1 MKIVLLGY
9 MASGKTIIANKLSK
23 KIHLNHIDLD
33 EYITQKENLKISKIF
48 EKKGEIA
55 FRLLENKYLKE
66 VLSKDDDLVIS
77 VGGGTPCYASNM
89 DLIINNSKS
98 IYLRASI
105 DTIYTRIINEKA
117 KRPLIATIPNE
128 KLREFIAKHL
138 FERNTFYSQASYTI
152 EVNNKSLNTIINEIL
167 ASINQHY

>member
-23 KIHLNHIDLD
+23 KVHLNHIDLD

-66 VLSKDDDLVIS
+66 ILSKDDDLVIS

-105 DTIYTRIINEKA
+105 ETIYTRIINEKA
-117 KRPLIATIPNE
+117 KRPLVATIPNE
-128 KLREFIAKHL
+128 KLKEFIAKHL
-138 FERNTFYSQASYTI
+138 FERNTFYSQANYTI
-152 EVNNKSLNTIINEIL
+152 EVNNKSINTIINEIL
-167 ASINQHY
+167 TSINQHY

>member
-9 MASGKTIIANKLSK
+9 MASGKTIIANKLSEK
-23 KIHLNHIDLD
+23 VHLNHIDLD

-66 VLSKDDDLVIS
+66 ILSKDDDLVIS

-105 DTIYTRIINEKA
+105 ETIYTRIINEKA
-117 KRPLIATIPNE
+117 KRPLVATIPNE

-138 FERNTFYSQASYTI
+138 FERNTFYGQANYTI